1 MEKHIILKFIVI
13 LTIVLLIVGTGSSV
27 PFQDQMKDNI
37 LEEKYQYDK
46 IVSSNII
53 FSGNIIYVDDN
64 NTGGPWDGSL
74 DHPYRYLQ
82 DGVNASGN
90 GDTVFVFNGTYSCR
104 NFTMKRKSI
113 QLLGENKNTTI
124 FYGFITISNSH
135 GFTISDFTFRPYPL
149 NNGSWSECLDISSSS
164 RFTITNNVF
173 ENIGD
178 QITDAIWVAT
188 SSRWVISHNIF
199 RGTDKGQDGW
209 VSAWFVFNYLIE
221 DNIFYQTHFYN
232 EAIVVLATADGAI
245 IRNTIIGNPQS
256 LASKG
261 ISVSSSIFV
270 NISDNFVSYAE
281 SGLTLGGLPFL
292 ERKLLIANNTIINCE
307 IGMMCVGL
315 EDSIIT
321 KNWVTGGYESIVLL
335 TLSSRNLVYK
345 NTLQHAYGDI
355 TAAIMI
361 EDFCSFN
368 RVIANQI
375 SNNSCG
381 AALYLVVSPK
391 KGNQVLN
398 RFHLNNFEENN
409 ESAWDCYLSLWYKP
423 KGLFR
428 GEGNYWDDYTGV
440 DANGD
445 GIGDSPYIIPGWRSK
460 DRFPLMEPVDI
471 NNVTECD
478 AEVSR
483 LSRILDRGAT
493 ATDIAFI
500 TTIDRLLPHS
510 YLKNQF
516 RVISPMISI
525 TSTETINNDSYS
537 SLI

>member
-1 MEKHIILKFIVI
+1 MVKHMILKNI
-13 LTIVLLIVGTGSSV
+13 LVTAVVLLMVGTGTSTNIQSVKKVDTSTDEYQHGMIGSSG
-27 PFQDQMKDNI
+27 
-37 LEEKYQYDK
+37 
-46 IVSSNII
+46 IV
-53 FSGNIIYVDDN
+53 FSGNTIYVDDN
-64 NTGGPWDGSL
+64 NTDGPWDGTL
-74 DHPYRYLQ
+74 EHPYRYLQ
-82 DGVNASGN
+82 DGVNASRI
-90 GDTVFVFNGTYSCR
+90 GDTVYVFNGTYSCR

-113 QLLGENKNTTI
+113 QLLGENKNTTV
-124 FYGFITISNSH
+124 FYGFITISNAH
-135 GFTISDFTFRPYPL
+135 GFTISGFTFRPYPL
-149 NNGSWSECLDISSSS
+149 SNGSWTECLDISSSS

-188 SSRWVISHNIF
+188 SSGWIISNNRF
-199 RGTDKGQDGW
+199 KSSDKGQDGW
-209 VSAWFVFNYLIE
+209 ISAWFVFNYLIE
-221 DNIFYQTHFYN
+221 DNTFEQTHFYN
-232 EAIVVLATADGAI
+232 EAIVVIATAGGTI
-245 IRNTIIGNPQS
+245 VRNTIIGNPQS
-256 LASKG
+256 PASKG

-270 NISDNFVSYAE
+270 NISDNFISYAE
-281 SGLTLGGLPFL
+281 SGLTFGGLPFL
-292 ERKLLIANNTIINCE
+292 TRKLLVANNTIINCE
-307 IGMMCVGL
+307 IGMVCVGL

-335 TLSSRNLVYK
+335 FLSSRNLVYK

-391 KGNQVLN
+391 RGNQVIN
-398 RFHLNNFEENN
+398 RFHLNNFEHND

-445 GIGDSPYIIPGWRSK
+445 GIGDNPYIIPGWISK

-471 NNVTECD
+471 DNVTECD

-493 ATDIAFI
+493 AADIMLI
-500 TTIDRLLPHS
+500 TALGSLLPNS
-510 YLKNQF
+510 MLKPRFQDTILPT
-516 RVISPMISI
+516 VASDSLG
-525 TSTETINNDSYS
+525 TINNQ
-537 SLI
+537 SLYT